1 MSARSEAA
9 KRLVEAAAELAAC
22 GMSPGRSGN
31 ISVRADDRLLM
42 SPTDSSLA
50 ALDPDELSVLSA
62 SGEHLDG
69 PRPSKEVPLHLA
81 LYRRD
86 ATHTAVVHLHSPLA
100 VAMAC
105 REPWAE
111 HHAIPP
117 LTPYIFLKVGQVP
130 LIPYFAPGDPRQADA
145 IDANPHAF
153 RAALLAN
160 HGQVAAAGSLDDAV
174 ASAIEIEE
182 AARVALA
189 LGDSSCRAL
198 GEPEIEE
205 LVARGGTP
213 WRTLRDRAQDRAA
226 PREAS
231 SHAVA

>member
-1 MSARSEAA
+1 MTSRTEAA
-9 KRLVEAAAELAAC
+9 NLLVAAAAELASC

-31 ISVRADDRLLM
+31 ISVRDGDRLLM

-50 ALDPDELSVLSA
+50 ALDPDRLSVLSL

-86 ATHTAVVHLHSPLA
+86 AAHTAVVHLHSPLA
-100 VAMAC
+100 VAAAC
-105 REPWAE
+105 REPWSE

-145 IDANPHAF
+145 IDANPLAF

-160 HGQVAAAGSLDDAV
+160 HGQVAAAQTLDAAV
-174 ASAIEIEE
+174 TSAIEIEE
-182 AARVALA
+182 AARVALTLA
-189 LGDSSCRAL
+189 DGGSRLLHEHD
-198 GEPEIEE
+198 IEE

-213 WRTLRDRAQDRAA
+213 WRALRPAL
-226 PREAS
+226 AS
-231 SHAVA
+231 AGPGSER